1 MRTGRWFVDIIS
13 GLFTLFAA
21 PARLLNPLGS
31 SSKGGSP
38 QIMDHAVSSSTD
50 HNIVGSE
57 TLNEHRSVVIHRD
70 PWDPESDL
78 H

>member
-21 PARLLNPLGS
+21 PAAESVRIF
-31 SSKGGSP
+31 SKRGSP
-38 QIMDHAVSSSTD
+38 QITDHAESSSTD
-50 HNIVGSE
+50 HNIAGSE
-57 TLNEHRSVVIHRD
+57 MLNEHRSVVIYRD
-70 PWDPESDL
+70 LWHPKTDL